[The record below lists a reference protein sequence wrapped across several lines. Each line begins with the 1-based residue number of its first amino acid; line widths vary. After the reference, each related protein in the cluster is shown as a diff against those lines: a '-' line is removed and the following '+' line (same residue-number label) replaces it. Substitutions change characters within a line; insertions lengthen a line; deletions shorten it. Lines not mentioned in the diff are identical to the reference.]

1 MPLRSR
7 LFSQEPKLED
17 CLVRDTAH
25 ITLSTK
31 GFHVVLIQDALRAID
46 ALVVDP
52 AETESQT
59 YGPSTAAAVLAY
71 KSKRS
76 IINRSYQNSP
86 DNIVG
91 KMTIKSLDDDL
102 LRIEDR
108 DRRGGLVT
116 NAICSDRTAPTST
129 SQTPRIVA
137 QKGITL
143 PDDVV
148 T

>member
-1 MPLRSR
+1 MPLKSK

-17 CLVRDTAH
+17 CLVRDSAH
-25 ITLSTK
+25 ITLSTQ

-46 ALVVDP
+46 ALAVDP
-52 AETESQT
+52 GETESQT
-59 YGPSTAAAVLAY
+59 YGPSTAAAVLSY
-71 KSKRS
+71 KTKRA
-76 IINRSYQNSP
+76 IINRSYQSKP
-86 DNIVG
+86 DDIVG

-108 DRRGGLVT
+108 VRSGGLSV

-129 SQTPRIVA
+129 RQTTRIVA
-137 QKGITL
+137 QNGITL

>member
-17 CLVRDTAH
+17 CLARDSAH

-59 YGPSTAAAVLAY
+59 YGPSTAAAVLSY

-76 IINRSYQNSP
+76 IINRSYQSSP

-143 PDDVV
+143 PDDIV